1 MKRLLST
8 AVPICAVLLYAA
20 SAHASSF
27 TINFCP
33 GYPTC
38 PTGVTEASLTFTE
51 QATPNDYLLDLIIAG
66 NASAPR
72 YVNQVSFSI
81 DGVDTPSGYASKPAL
96 NSAPGTGTPWVV
108 FFDNVS
114 GNASSCTSDT
124 FSGQFVCAQSG
135 PGDLSNR
142 GAVLLPGPGNS
153 LDWQFVVNL
162 APGQNPLA
170 AGTDVNLRA
179 QFLNSD
185 GKNAG
190 ILSPGGGPLVDGC
203 SSLAASCDVHDTA
216 TSPVPEPASLVLL
229 GTGLAFAG
237 RRLRR
242 RGEDAPTE

>member
-8 AVPICAVLLYAA
+8 AVPICAVLLHAV
-20 SAHASSF
+20 SAHATSF

-33 GYPTC
+33 GNATC
-38 PTGVTEASLTFTE
+38 PSGVTEASLTFTQ
-51 QATPNDYLLDLIIAG
+51 QASPGDYLLDLIIAG
-66 NASAPR
+66 DSSAPK
-72 YVNQVSFSI
+72 YVNQVSFAI
-81 DGVDTPSGYASKPAL
+81 EGVATPSGYDSKPTL

-114 GNASSCTSDT
+114 GSASSCTTDT
-124 FSGQFVCAQSG
+124 FSSESVCAQSG
-135 PGDLSNR
+135 PGDSSNH
-142 GAVLLPGPGNS
+142 GAVLPGNL

-162 APGQNPLA
+162 ADGESPLA
-170 AGTDVNLRA
+170 AGTNVNLRA
-179 QFLNSD
+179 QFLNVD

-203 SSLAASCDVHDTA
+203 SPSLDCDVNITS

-237 RRLRR
+237 RKLRR
-242 RGEDAPTE
+242 RGENAPTE

>member
-8 AVPICAVLLYAA
+8 AAPIFAVLLHAV
-20 SAHASSF
+20 SAHATSF

-33 GYPTC
+33 GYATC
-38 PTGVTEASLTFTE
+38 PAGVTEASLTFTP

-66 NASAPR
+66 DSTAPK
-72 YVNQVSFSI
+72 YVNQVSFVI
-81 DGVDTPSGYASKPAL
+81 TGIATPSGYDSKPTL
-96 NSAPGTGTPWVV
+96 NSAPGTGTPWSV

-114 GNASSCTSDT
+114 GSASSCTTDT
-124 FSGQFVCAQSG
+124 DSSESVCAQSG
-135 PGDLSNR
+135 PGDPSNR
-142 GAVLLPGPGNS
+142 GAILPGNL

-162 APGQNPLA
+162 ASGEDPLA
-170 AGTDVNLRA
+170 AGSNVNLRA

-203 SSLAASCDVHDTA
+203 SSSLECSVTT
-216 TSPVPEPASLVLL
+216 TSTVPEPTSLVLL

-237 RRLRR
+237 RKLRR
-242 RGEDAPTE
+242 RGQDV